1 MKRSPNKLFFS
12 VLMSIYQWEKP
23 DNFTRAMKSVWD
35 EQTIKPNE
43 IILVQDGLL
52 TTNLLTIVDEWKAK
66 LVDVLIVVPIETNV
80 GLGAALNIGFQHCTC
95 ELVARMDTDDIA
107 QPHRFEKQLKAFSEM
122 DIDVC
127 GSWISEFISDEVIII
142 AERKVPKC
150 HNDIA
155 QFSKKRS
162 PLNHVTVMFKQS
174 KVKEAGGYQKMIS
187 FEDYYLW
194 IRMLQ
199 VGAIMYNI
207 QESLVNVRAGY
218 EQLDRR
224 RGFKYAKAEYDFL
237 IKLYTMGFYN
247 PVTLVLNILIRF
259 SIRIAP
265 KKMVEII
272 YEKLRN

>member
-1 MKRSPNKLFFS
+1 
-12 VLMSIYQWEKP
+12 MSIYQKEKP
-23 DNFTRAMKSVWD
+23 DNFDRAMKSIWE
-35 EQTIKPNE
+35 EQTIKPDE
-43 IILVQDGLL
+43 IVLVQDGLL
-52 TTNLLTIVDEWKAK
+52 TANLLTIIDEWKAK
-66 LVDVLIVVPIETNV
+66 LGDVLIVVPIATNV
-80 GLGAALNIGFQHCTC
+80 GLGDALNYGFQYCTC

-122 DIDVC
+122 EIDIC
-127 GSWISEFISDEVIII
+127 GCWISEFISDETKIIS
-142 AERKVPKC
+142 ERKVPQFHK
-150 HNDIA
+150 NIA
-155 QFSKKRS
+155 KFSKKRS
-162 PLNHVTVMFKQS
+162 PLNHVTVMFKKS

-207 QESLVNVRAGY
+207 QESLVNVRAGN

-224 RGFKYAKAEYDFL
+224 RGLKYVKAEYDFL

-259 SIRIAP
+259 SIRMAP
-265 KKMVEII
+265 KKVVEII